1 MCAAMDWTSSAND
14 ENQKQNV
21 KMFKLR
27 VDKDI
32 LKINT
37 LTLLNYF
44 IMKKLFLALMVAM
57 LSFSASS
64 AQRVSPSAV
73 QDIVAERGYASQS
86 TIRRSGLI
94 YMGVR
99 NGNEYHYGID
109 VRVKGKNFYSQS
121 DRAVY
126 LKVKSYSPYA
136 AFIYFKNYRDASRFY
151 DGLDKTPIV
160 YSRGGNSRRS
170 FVVSPPVLKDGWW
183 MIDLVGYAY
192 YKDRDY
198 RTPRKAYRR

>member
-1 MCAAMDWTSSAND
+1 MDLTSSAND

-27 VDKDI
+27 TDKDI

-109 VRVKGKNFYSQS
+109 VRVKGKKFHSES

-126 LKVKSYSPYA
+126 LKVKSHSPYA
-136 AFIYFKNYRDASRFY
+136 AFIYFKNYRDAMRFY
-151 DGLDKTPIV
+151 DALDKSPTLSV
-160 YSRGGNSRRS
+160 GRGGRRNYYIER
-170 FVVSPPVLKDGWW
+170 PILKDGWW
-183 MIDLVGYAY
+183 MIDLAGSSRYS
-192 YKDRDY
+192 DRD
-198 RTPRKAYRR
+198 RHGDRDHHRRR

>member
-1 MCAAMDWTSSAND
+1 MDWTSSAND

-27 VDKDI
+27 TDKDI

-57 LSFSASS
+57 LSFSALS

-126 LKVKSYSPYA
+126 LKVKSHSPYA
-136 AFIYFKNYRDASRFY
+136 AFIYFKDRMDANRFY
-151 DGLDKTPIV
+151 EGLDKTPNNV
-160 YSRGGNSRRS
+160 SRGPGRNY
-170 FVVSPPVLKDGWW
+170 VVGRPVLKDGWW
-183 MIDLVGYAY
+183 MIDLAGYGRYAGSTN
-192 YKDRDY
+192 KM
-198 RTPRKAYRR
+198 RRRR

>member
-1 MCAAMDWTSSAND
+1 MDLTSSAND

-27 VDKDI
+27 TDKDI

-44 IMKKLFLALMVAM
+44 IMKKFFLALMVAM
-57 LSFSASS
+57 LTFSASS

-136 AFIYFKNYRDASRFY
+136 AFIYFKDYYDATRFY
-151 DGLDKTPIV
+151 EGLDKTPNNTG
-160 YSRGGNSRRS
+160 RGPGRNY
-170 FVVSPPVLKDGWW
+170 VVGRPVLKDGWW
-183 MIDLVGYAY
+183 MIDLVGYGRYATNAP
-192 YKDRDY
+192 KKY
-198 RTPRKAYRR
+198 RNRSRSSRR